1 MTFYQQAN
9 NKMNN
14 RTNVD
19 IELARVYFE
28 ILVDIAK
35 NYRGRT
41 IQYGELVLEAKRLH
55 ANNPI
60 VRNAIPTNIGRR
72 LDALRDFTSKNQL
85 PDLSALVVSR
95 STGDNG
101 IGFSRSFD
109 GDSVRQQVF
118 DFDWSVAKGNFETF
132 LMDEKAALQLR
143 QEKVRKIKKIS
154 EAEALDIW
162 WDYCKNKGISGKNV
176 SQADKVE
183 VIKFIVSGESPEVA
197 WKKLTE

>member
-1 MTFYQQAN
+1 
-9 NKMNN
+9 MNN

-72 LDALRDFTSKNQL
+72 LDALRDFTSTNQL

-118 DFDWSVAKGNFETF
+118 DFDWSVAKGNFEIF

-183 VIKFIVSGESPEVA
+183 VIKFIISGESPEAA